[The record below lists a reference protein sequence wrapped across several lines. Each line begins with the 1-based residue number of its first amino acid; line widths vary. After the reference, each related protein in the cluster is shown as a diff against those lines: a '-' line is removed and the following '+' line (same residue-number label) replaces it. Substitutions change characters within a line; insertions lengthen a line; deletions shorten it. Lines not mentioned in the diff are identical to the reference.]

1 MYNFHRKFINESM
14 INSETFNNAFVFIF
28 YKSVNVIKIKRFYFI
43 QLKNRETYTFW
54 WVKQ

>member
-1 MYNFHRKFINESM
+1 MYNFHRKFRNESM

>member
-1 MYNFHRKFINESM
+1 MYNFHRKFINESV

>member
-1 MYNFHRKFINESM
+1 MYNFHRKFRNESM
-14 INSETFNNAFVFIF
+14 INSEIFNNAFVFIF